1 MKMTKKTAKL
11 LTFALFIGGATAI
24 YLYFRNKNK
33 KEQPPIPPKKKVGK
47 VYLGGIVNTTNTDL
61 NVREEP
67 NTSSKIVAK
76 LKKGS
81 SVTFSVIEN
90 NDSWYLLVDNLTNNQ
105 IGYIS
110 SQYVKMV

>member
-1 MKMTKKTAKL
+1 MNKKAAKL
-11 LTFALFIGGATAI
+11 LTFAFIVGGATAI
-24 YLYFRNKNK
+24 YLYFSKQNK
-33 KEQPPIPPKKKVGK
+33 KEKPPLPPKKKVGK

-81 SVTFSVIEN
+81 SITFSVIEN
-90 NDSWYLLVDNLTNNQ
+90 NDSWYLLVDNVTNNQ